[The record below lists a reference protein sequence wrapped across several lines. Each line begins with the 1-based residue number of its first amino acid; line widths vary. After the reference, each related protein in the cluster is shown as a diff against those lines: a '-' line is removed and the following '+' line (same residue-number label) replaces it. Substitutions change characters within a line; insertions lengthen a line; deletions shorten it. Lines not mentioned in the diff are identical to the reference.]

1 MLKSELSRF
10 LVMSRFLVSRQHIH
24 RVLDTCAEVAG
35 FEVGVVIAGDLVEA
49 KPLADQFQ
57 HALDGNARAGDTG
70 LAEMNLRVDRDS
82 ILHEPSLADRAR
94 RR

>member
-1 MLKSELSRF
+1 
-10 LVMSRFLVSRQHIH
+10 
-24 RVLDTCAEVAG
+24 
-35 FEVGVVIAGDLVEA
+35 LVEA